1 MSVEQS
7 SKVQILLAKNE
18 TTEGVD
24 ASPTGSANAVL
35 LRDMSGK
42 TLDGQTIDLNYIRS
56 YFGASPKIL
65 VDKKSTFS
73 FSCDIAGSGT
83 AGTAPG
89 WDALIRGCGLF
100 GATQA
105 QVTGTAQASSSTSLT
120 LAAGAS
126 STDNLFVGLPITAGS
141 SVGWIKAYN
150 GTTKVASVWE
160 WVSGGTPAS
169 NASYTIPAFY
179 FWKPISTGFE
189 GTTLY
194 RTIDNLLFKG
204 LAGKG
209 NFSLE
214 FNANAAP
221 SMKYD
226 YMATY
231 NAPDDTGSSITGV
244 YTAWKRP
251 VAVDSVNTFG
261 YFMGMPI
268 NGSNSG
274 TIGWNASSLTFDAGV
289 EVNKRTLIGVDKIK
303 ITDRKSKGSITVDI
317 VRTDVKAVHSYA
329 AALSSDPLLLT
340 HGTAA
345 GNRFSLFCEDVT
357 IDDISD
363 GEDNGTAQWT
373 MPFTVNPINS
383 NTEFRIVAF

>member
-1 MSVEQS
+1 MSTELS
-7 SKVQILLAKNE
+7 SKTQVLLAKNE
-18 TTEGVD
+18 TTEGSD

-35 LRDMSGK
+35 LRDLSGK

-56 YFGASPKIL
+56 SFGASPKLL
-65 VDKKSTFS
+65 VDKKSTYG
-73 FSCDIAGSGT
+73 FSCDVAGSGT

-100 GATQA
+100 GATQTA
-105 QVTGTAQASSSTSLT
+105 TTGTATASSSTSLT
-120 LAAGAS
+120 LAAGAP
-126 STDNLFVGLPITAGS
+126 STDDLFVGLPITAGS

-150 GTTKVASVWE
+150 GTTKVATVWE

-169 NASYTIPAFY
+169 NASYSIPAFY

-189 GTTLY
+189 GTSLY
-194 RTIDNLLFKG
+194 RTIDALLFKG
-204 LAGKG
+204 FAGKG
-209 NFSLE
+209 NFQLE
-214 FNANAAP
+214 FAANAAP

-226 YMATY
+226 YLATY
-231 NAPDDTGSSITGV
+231 NAPTDGGGAISGV

-261 YFMGMPI
+261 YFMGLPM
-268 NGSNSG
+268 NGAVGGSP
-274 TIGWNASSLTFDAGV
+274 GWNVSSLSFDAGV
-289 EVNKRTLIGVDKIK
+289 EVAKRTLIGVDKIK
-303 ITDRKSKGSITVDI
+303 ITDRKAKGSITLDAVT
-317 VRTDVKAVHSYA
+317 VATKAVHTYA

-357 IDDISD
+357 IDDIQD

-373 MPFTVNPINS
+373 LPFTVNPLLA
-383 NTEFRIVAF
+383 NTEFRIIAF